1 MEDPGV
7 LRGFDWEGAD
17 DVTALT
23 EEDLRDLLEALLEEE
38 RTVSYRREVLRGRIE
53 LIRAELV
60 GRGGAPLSPEDLASV
75 LLGDPLD
82 RGHR

>member
-23 EEDLRDLLEALLEEE
+23 EKDLRELLEVLLEEE
-38 RTVSYRREVLRGRIE
+38 RAVSYRREVLGGRID
-53 LIRAELV
+53 LMLAELV

-82 RGHR
+82 EGHR

>member
-23 EEDLRDLLEALLEEE
+23 EEDLRELLEALLEEE
-38 RTVSYRREVLRGRIE
+38 RAVSYRREVLRGRID

-82 RGHR
+82 EGHR